1 MLVSLQTLRYF
12 HAAFADTIAVT
23 LQFLSKN
30 HHIVMPFRYNMII
43 CNKLNVSFQDSENTV
58 LYWIYKIRFN
68 YKLT

>member
-12 HAAFADTIAVT
+12 HAAFADSIAAT

-43 CNKLNVSFQDSENTV
+43 CNILNVSFQEAKIQCFIGYTKYV
-58 LYWIYKIRFN
+58 LITN
-68 YKLT
+68 